1 MDARNSEIES
11 GIQQIKKFAIEN
23 SIGYNTVIDILAD
36 ENPSRKEEE
45 IDKIISELVA
55 DGINILPM
63 EDPEDTLDANDDPES
78 FVPAN
83 VQISQRPMTIWNLME
98 RLKYNEFDLQPDFQR
113 NRNLWNAEQKS
124 QLIESLMLKIPLPAF
139 YFDASCDEKWK
150 VIDGL
155 QRLSAFQQFL
165 VGTVSQ
171 PASADAPQP
180 LDDQQ
185 EQVNNRNLQPFQGLQ
200 YLKEFNGLTFA
211 QLPRQYIRRIQESQI
226 VAYTVEKGTPDAV
239 VFNIFR
245 RINTG
250 GLKLTEQEIR
260 HALYPGKAT
269 KLTEE
274 LAVCDEFRN
283 VIKDAIYTGRML
295 DLEYVN
301 RFIAFTE
308 LDYKKVYKDDINS
321 FLNKAMKIANGY
333 SDEKLDQIRV
343 NFKRI
348 MQWSLSL
355 FGKFAFRRYS
365 ASWRRSPI
373 NKSMFELWS
382 ICLNDMSEEDVN
394 RLVERREDFLEAFK
408 DLQQTADFKASFDST
423 KSVAL
428 NRRIQLTKK
437 FLEEFLC
444 CNP

>member
-36 ENPSRKEEE
+36 ENPSMKEEE

-63 EDPEDTLDANDDPES
+63 EDSEDTLDANDDPES

-83 VQISQRPMTIWNLME
+83 VQITQRPMTIWNLMQ
-98 RLKYNEFDLQPDFQR
+98 RLKYKEFDLQPDFQR
-113 NRNLWNAEQKS
+113 NRNLWNADQKS

-155 QRLSAFQQFL
+155 QRLSTFQQFL
-165 VGTVSQ
+165 VGTVDQ

-200 YLKEFNGLTFA
+200 YLKDFNGLTFA

-308 LDYKKVYKDDINS
+308 LDYKKAYKDDINS

-333 SDEKLDQIRV
+333 SDEELDQIRM

-348 MQWSLSL
+348 MKWSLSL